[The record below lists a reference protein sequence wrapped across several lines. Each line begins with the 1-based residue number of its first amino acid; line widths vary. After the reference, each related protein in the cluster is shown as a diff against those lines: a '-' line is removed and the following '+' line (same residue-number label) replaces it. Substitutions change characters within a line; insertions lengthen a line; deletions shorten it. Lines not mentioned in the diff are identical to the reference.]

1 MEWNGTT
8 YRWASDKKQT
18 SFFTNYDASTD
29 SSDHSKD
36 VGDVGKTFSKIRLS
50 VTAMGK
56 LGIKTTR
63 LRSAISRVMVKIKRL
78 SSGNGK

>member
-1 MEWNGTT
+1 MELLTGGHL
-8 YRWASDKKQT
+8 KK
-18 SFFTNYDASTD
+18 N
-29 SSDHSKD
+29 KPD
-36 VGDVGKTFSKIRLS
+36 VGDVGTTFSKIRLS